1 MYIELLLLYIIFF
14 ITGFYNFT
22 FIFLFITLL
31 YKYDNRIF
39 LYIEKIEDKI
49 IYYFKLFILIYIK
62 ETILYNINEF
72 IEWIK

>member
-1 MYIELLLLYIIFF
+1 MYIELLLFYIIQL

-22 FIFLFITLL
+22 FIFLFMTLL

-39 LYIEKIEDKI
+39 LYIEKIENNI